1 MAKDKSVLD
10 KFTDTVKDIANKASE
25 ALKPEEPQ
33 SVKAEKTAAGYVPL
47 ASDGIVSDP
56 LLVPPL
62 ASAPRRRKRA
72 APNRSKPEISSK
84 ATRNTGKK
92 SNRRARSKS
101 SVGKQKATRK
111 AAERPSRA
119 AAAKRSA
126 SKTAKRKAPTRRRRG
141 G

>member
-25 ALKPEEPQ
+25 AFKPEEPQ
-33 SVKAEKTAAGYVPL
+33 SVKAEETAAGYVPL

-101 SVGKQKATRK
+101 LGKQKATRK
-111 AAERPSRA
+111 AAERPTRA